1 METAA
6 HLADALD
13 AWRRRARDDEH
24 AATHA
29 SATSRRTRVSDSARI
44 EARGHLDRVTKQ
56 PAFVK
61 VEATVDGRV
70 VARGQYISSRSSA
83 PGRLEVLPRSR
94 VACCYARGGPSSA

>member
-29 SATSRRTRVSDSARI
+29 SATPAGTRVSDSARI
-44 EARGHLDRVTKQ
+44 EARGHLDRLTKQ

-61 VEATVDGRV
+61 VEARVDGRV
-70 VARGQYISSRSSA
+70 VASGCYTTSIVR
-83 PGRLEVLPRSR
+83 PRP
-94 VACCYARGGPSSA
+94 A